1 MVIPLIFIAGTGAI
15 ELFSYL
21 NERKSIFR
29 YGLKLLFVFVYLAL
43 FIRLLD
49 LYFIHDKFYNSANRL
64 FGYKEMINFVNSQI
78 VDKNE
83 VVISNKYGQPY
94 IYFLFY
100 SKYDPKSY
108 QKVANLTKNPYGDVG
123 EVERIGKIE
132 FRRVNWP
139 SDRFTR
145 NSLFV
150 GDEFELPVIDIV
162 GQENIYFLKE
172 IKYYNG
178 NTAFR
183 IVETR

>member
-1 MVIPLIFIAGTGAI
+1 V
-15 ELFSYL
+15 
-21 NERKSIFR
+21 
-29 YGLKLLFVFVYLAL
+29 
-43 FIRLLD
+43 
-49 LYFIHDKFYNSANRL
+49 
-64 FGYKEMINFVNSQI
+64 
-78 VDKNE
+78 
-83 VVISNKYGQPY
+83 QPY

-172 IKYYNG
+172 IKYFNG
-178 NTAFR
+178 HTAFR
-183 IVETR
+183 VVETK